1 MPLSPTYRRSSF
13 SARVANTVESG
24 VLVAAGYAG
33 VAARRSPGVARL
45 GHARGGGLKQFEARR
60 RRGGVGD
67 AGYDSR
73 MLLLLM
79 YAYCRGVRS
88 SRQVERLC
96 ATDVAFRVLCAQDI
110 PDHCTLAR
118 FRADCQHAFASLFT

>member
-1 MPLSPTYRRSSF
+1 MREWLPGDHLVWLVLDTLEAVDLS
-13 SARVANTVESG
+13 E
-24 VLVAAGYAG
+24 
-33 VAARRSPGVARL
+33 
-45 GHARGGGLKQFEARR
+45 FEARR

-73 MLLLLM
+73 MLLVLLM